1 MLNLVSI
8 KIDNILKNKCES
20 VSIGSIEATVEVGD
34 GNEEL
39 WEEINL
45 KCNEIRNSVNQG
57 DIISIKNISDSR
69 QAYKKLGK
77 DPSRYRLSSEALL
90 KRIVKGND
98 LYKVNNIVD
107 INNLVSL
114 YSCYSVG
121 SYDVSNIDECVTFTF
136 GAPGEK
142 YSGIGKGDVNL
153 ENLPVFEDSR
163 GKFGSTTSDSTRA
176 MITKDTK
183 HIIMNIISFNG
194 DEDLDM
200 YINYACRLLKNYANA
215 DILST
220 NIFK

>member
-1 MLNLVSI
+1 MVSI
-8 KIDNILKNKCES
+8 KIDDILKNKCEL
-20 VSIGSIEATVEVGD
+20 VSIGSIEAIIEVGD

-39 WEEINL
+39 WEKINL
-45 KCNEIRNSVNQG
+45 KCNEIRNIYKQG
-57 DIISIKNISDSR
+57 DIVSIKNIADSR

-121 SYDVSNIDECVTFTF
+121 SYDVNNIDECINFTF

-142 YSGIGKGDVNL
+142 YNGIGKGDVNL

-200 YINYACRLLKNYANA
+200 YINYASSLLKNYANA

-220 NIFK
+220 NVFK

>member
-1 MLNLVSI
+1 MVSI
-8 KIDNILKNKCES
+8 KIDDILKYKCES
-20 VSIGSIEATVEVGD
+20 VSIGSIEAIIEVGD

-39 WEEINL
+39 WKEINL
-45 KCNEIRNSVNQG
+45 KCNEIRNIYKQG
-57 DIISIKNISDSR
+57 DIVSIKNIADSR

-114 YSCYSVG
+114 YSCCSVG
-121 SYDVSNIDECVTFTF
+121 SYDVNNIDECINFTF

-142 YSGIGKGDVNL
+142 YNGIGKGDVNL

-200 YINYACRLLKNYANA
+200 YINYASSLLKNYANA

-220 NIFK
+220 NVFK

>member
-1 MLNLVSI
+1 MISI
-8 KIDNILKNKCES
+8 KIDDILKDKCEE
-20 VSIGSIEATVEVGD
+20 VSIGSIEAIVEIGD

-45 KCNEIRNSVNQG
+45 KCNEIRNSFNQG
-57 DIISIKNISDSR
+57 DIVSIKNISDSR

-136 GAPGEK
+136 GGPGEK

-200 YINYACRLLKNYANA
+200 YINYAASLLKNYANA
-215 DILST
+215 DIVST
-220 NIFK
+220 TIFK

>member
-1 MLNLVSI
+1 M
-8 KIDNILKNKCES
+8 
-20 VSIGSIEATVEVGD
+20 
-34 GNEEL
+34 
-39 WEEINL
+39 
-45 KCNEIRNSVNQG
+45 
-57 DIISIKNISDSR
+57 
-69 QAYKKLGK
+69 
-77 DPSRYRLSSEALL
+77 SSEALL

-121 SYDVSNIDECVTFTF
+121 SYDVNNIDECINFTF

-142 YSGIGKGDVNL
+142 YNGIGKGDVNL

-200 YINYACRLLKNYANA
+200 YINYASSLLKNYANA

-220 NIFK
+220 NVFK

>member
-1 MLNLVSI
+1 MVSI
-8 KIDNILKNKCES
+8 KIDDILKNKCES
-20 VSIGSIEATVEVGD
+20 VSIGSIEAIVEVED

-57 DIISIKNISDSR
+57 DIVSIKNISDSR

-121 SYDVSNIDECVTFTF
+121 SYDVSNIDECVAFTF

-176 MITKDTK
+176 MITKDTN

-200 YINYACRLLKNYANA
+200 YINYASRLLKNYANA
-215 DILST
+215 DVLST

>member
-1 MLNLVSI
+1 MTSI
-8 KIDNILKNKCES
+8 KIDDILKNKCGE
-20 VSIGSIEATVEVGD
+20 VAIGSIEAIVKVED
-34 GNEEL
+34 GSKEL

-45 KCNEIRNSVNQG
+45 KCNEIRNLYKAEEIG
-57 DIISIKNISDSR
+57 GIKNISDSR
-69 QAYKKLGK
+69 QSYKKLGK

-90 KRIVKGND
+90 RRIVKGSD

-121 SYDVSNIDECVTFTF
+121 TYDVSNIGKCITFTF
-136 GAPGEK
+136 GGQGEK
-142 YSGIGKGDVNL
+142 YRGIGKGDVNL

-163 GKFGSTTSDSTRA
+163 GKFGSTTSDSIRA

-200 YINYACRLLKNYANA
+200 YINYASRLLKNYANA